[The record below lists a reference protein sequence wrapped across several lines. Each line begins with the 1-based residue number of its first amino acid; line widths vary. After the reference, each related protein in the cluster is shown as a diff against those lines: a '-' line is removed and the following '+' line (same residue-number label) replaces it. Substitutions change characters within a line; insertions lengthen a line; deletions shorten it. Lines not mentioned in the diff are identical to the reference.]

1 MQDYA
6 FDIVRVRGLGKSPT
20 PPPPPPLVQDQG
32 SVAGVGQDPASVR
45 EPEGVGLEPEG
56 VGQGQPALPPG
67 IQIVGPQTQ
76 CKHWILAFV
85 VGAKMANVL
94 LHDGAGFDHQLVA
107 NLLAPGQKP
116 VFFTFAGTEG
126 TYLFAYE
133 TVNGRHVIKMCVD
146 GMTLHH
152 TPQSRVPWTVSK
164 HPAAKMTGLG
174 AVFKTAPA
182 YIGSGVTSG
191 GNVQIDPINRSV
203 GGKWATLG
211 TIDSSGNFNASD
223 PTGQLTKASDL
234 QSTLNNWA
242 SNIQQVGGTAPKVG
256 GFFYF
261 GLSDTNSGAAQTPGE
276 PPGMAIMRYNGSR
289 LDMLISE
296 TGGVAA
302 IASSPTWVPAAY
314 AYLAGGTV
322 HTPPVGVPY
331 GVQPTAGAWVW
342 RPSMNI
348 PGVGIVSVWMWYPT
362 ANVPSFL
369 PTPVPPLSAG
379 SAGGAA
385 AAMIAPT
392 APPTSGPTGIWV
404 YANASAAPATG
415 PNPLPPPVSPPVAG
429 AVGQWVSKHNGYYV
443 WIGTG
448 ASSAVAPATTSSTG
462 LILLGV
468 LGVLAV
474 GGVGYYLLS

>member
-256 GFFYF
+256 GFSTSAFR
-261 GLSDTNSGAAQTPGE
+261 TRTAAQRRRRENRPEWPSCATT
-276 PPGMAIMRYNGSR
+276 AAGS
-289 LDMLISE
+289 
-296 TGGVAA
+296 TC
-302 IASSPTWVPAAY
+302 SSARR
-314 AYLAGGTV
+314 AG
-322 HTPPVGVPY
+322 
-331 GVQPTAGAWVW
+331 W
-342 RPSMNI
+342 RPLLVLLR
-348 PGVGIVSVWMWYPT
+348 GFRLRT
-362 ANVPSFL
+362 R
-369 PTPVPPLSAG
+369 
-379 SAGGAA
+379 
-385 AAMIAPT
+385 
-392 APPTSGPTGIWV
+392 TSR
-404 YANASAAPATG
+404 AAPCTRLRWACLTVFSRRLG
-415 PNPLPPPVSPPVAG
+415 RGYG
-429 AVGQWVSKHNGYYV
+429 AR
-443 WIGTG
+443 
-448 ASSAVAPATTSSTG
+448 A
-462 LILLGV
+462 
-468 LGVLAV
+468 
-474 GGVGYYLLS
+474 